1 VAQATIE
8 VFNNAN
14 LTCGIDPIA
23 TPVGMGIGRLQRRI
37 SRRHNAAESDASGT
51 RRRRDAGAAAMRP
64 LAAGGGIC
72 GTIDQEACVQITGIG
87 LVNSQRCCECI
98 ERSLTM
104 SFCGERWLL
113 AAALVGSIHRQSITM
128 LQGGASSIIDRMI
141 AKLTNLVLLLSFDY
155 SERA

>member
-1 VAQATIE
+1 
-8 VFNNAN
+8 
-14 LTCGIDPIA
+14 
-23 TPVGMGIGRLQRRI
+23 
-37 SRRHNAAESDASGT
+37 
-51 RRRRDAGAAAMRP
+51 
-64 LAAGGGIC
+64 
-72 GTIDQEACVQITGIG
+72 
-87 LVNSQRCCECI
+87 
-98 ERSLTM
+98 M